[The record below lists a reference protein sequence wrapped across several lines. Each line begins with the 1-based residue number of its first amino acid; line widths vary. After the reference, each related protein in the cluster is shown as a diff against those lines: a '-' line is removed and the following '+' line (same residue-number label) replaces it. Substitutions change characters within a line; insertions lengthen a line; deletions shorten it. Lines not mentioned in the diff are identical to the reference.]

1 MSSGLKGG
9 NEAAERNVIRSLNE
23 RVNKKVN
30 EGACFPF
37 QSIVH
42 VQRDKNRANLIKM
55 LRQGFL
61 RMQVILVYNR
71 YNISISVN
79 GLVLYIKY
87 LFYNI
92 IFTCAYFF

>member
-23 RVNKKVN
+23 RVNEKVN

-42 VQRDKNRANLIKM
+42 VQRDKNRANFIKV
-55 LRQGFL
+55 LRQGFP
-61 RMQVILVYNR
+61 RMQVILVYNH
-71 YNISISVN
+71 SKLFLSVN
-79 GLVLYIKY
+79 GIVSLS
-87 LFYNI
+87 
-92 IFTCAYFF
+92 FT